1 MLKQGSD
8 TKMNGGVTVTKMRMY
23 ISKIES
29 EFKQVKNIKIL
40 HEHLRMKSIKLICSV
55 SNLCF
60 TSYQYLESQL
70 PFWTYVCPFLNMIKI
85 FFIKWVCCED

>member
-8 TKMNGGVTVTKMRMY
+8 TNINGVTVTKVGTY

-29 EFKQVKNIKIL
+29 KLEQIKNIKIL
-40 HEHLRMKSIKLICSV
+40 HEHLRMKSMKLIYTV

-60 TSYQYLESQL
+60 TSYQYLENQL
-70 PFWTYVCPFLNMIKI
+70 PFWTYVCPFLNMII
-85 FFIKWVCCED
+85 LYQMGLF